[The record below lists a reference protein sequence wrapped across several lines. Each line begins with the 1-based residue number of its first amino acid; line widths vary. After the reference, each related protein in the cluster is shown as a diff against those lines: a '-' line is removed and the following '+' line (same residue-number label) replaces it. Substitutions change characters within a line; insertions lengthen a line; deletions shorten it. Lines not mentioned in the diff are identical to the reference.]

1 MFKPLAGKALRSTQL
16 ATARGN
22 LWEGAVRSSK
32 TISSIIVWIRYI
44 RTGPPGALLMVG
56 KTERTLKRNIIDPM
70 VQMLGKKRC
79 DYRAGAGEVTIL
91 GRVIYVAGANDERAA
106 DKIKGLTLAGAYLDE
121 VTTYP
126 ESFFQM
132 LETRLSVEGAQWF
145 GTTNPEGPNHWLK
158 KQILDR
164 ARLHLRRDG
173 TLVETADPD
182 ALDVHRF
189 SFVLDDNP
197 TLPAAYVDS
206 LKRSHQG
213 LFFKRYI
220 LGEWC
225 LAEGVIYDSFDEA
238 RHVVDLVPDIARWMC
253 VGLDYGTV
261 NPFAALLI
269 GLGADNRMYVA
280 SEYRHDS
287 RVAKRQLTDAQYSVG
302 VRRWLSSYEHR
313 GQKGVHPSWIFVD
326 PSAAS
331 FMTQLWSDGVPG
343 VAKADN
349 EVKDGI
355 RSVSTAFGAN
365 ILSVHRSCTGLLE
378 ELPAYVWDAKAS
390 EKGIDQ
396 PLKVDDHSV
405 DGLRYGLHSSVNE
418 WRHLLPATSLEV
430 AA

>member
-1 MFKPLAGKALRSTQL
+1 MFTPLAGKALRSTQL

-32 TISSIIVWIRYI
+32 TISSIMVWLRYI

-56 KTERTLKRNIIDPM
+56 KTERTLKRNIIDVI
-70 VQMLGKKRC
+70 VQMIGKKRC
-79 DYRAGAGEVTIL
+79 DYRAGAGEVVIF
-91 GRVIYVAGANDERAA
+91 GRTIYVAGANDERAA

-126 ESFFQM
+126 ETFFQM
-132 LETRLSVEGAQWF
+132 LETRLSVEGAQWY

-173 TLVETADPD
+173 TVVETQDPD

-197 TLPAAYVDS
+197 SLPAAYVAS

-238 RHVVDLVPDIARWMC
+238 RHVVDLVPEISRWMC

-269 GLGADNRMYVA
+269 GIGADNRMYVA

-302 VRRWLSSYEHR
+302 VRRWLSTYEHR
-313 GQKGVHPSWIFVD
+313 GQKGVQPSWIFVD

-331 FMTQLWSDGVPG
+331 FMTQLWSDGMPG

-355 RSVSTAFGAN
+355 RSVSTAFGEN
-365 ILSVHRSCTGLLE
+365 VLSVHRSCTGLLE

-390 EKGIDQ
+390 AKGIDQ

-418 WRHLLPATSLEV
+418 WRHLLPTTPLEV

>member
-1 MFKPLAGKALRSTQL
+1 MFTPLAGKALRATQL
-16 ATARGN
+16 AAARGN
-22 LWEGAVRSSK
+22 LWEGAVRSGK
-32 TISSIIVWIRYI
+32 TIGSIMVWLKYI

-56 KTERTLKRNIIDPM
+56 KTERTLKRNIID
-70 VQMLGKKRC
+70 VIEQMIGKKRC
-79 DYRAGAGEVTIL
+79 VYRAGVGEVVIF
-91 GRVIYVAGANDERAA
+91 GRTIYVAGANDEKAV
-106 DKIKGLTLAGAYLDE
+106 DKIKGLTLAGAYMDE

-126 ESFFQM
+126 QTFFQM

-164 ARLHLRRDG
+164 ARLHVRRDG
-173 TLVETADPD
+173 TLVESQDPS

-197 TLPAAYVDS
+197 SLPTAYVAS
-206 LKRSHQG
+206 LRRSHQG
-213 LFFKRYI
+213 LFFRRYI

-225 LAEGVIYDSFDEA
+225 LAEGVIYDAFDEA
-238 RHVVDLVPDIARWMC
+238 RHVVDLLPEITRWMC

-269 GLGADNRMYVA
+269 GLGADSRMYVA

-287 RVAKRQLTDAQYSVG
+287 RTARRQLTDAQYSVG
-302 VRRWLSSYEHR
+302 VRRWLASYEHR
-313 GQKGVHPSWIFVD
+313 GTKGVAPNWIFVD

-331 FMTQLWSDGVPG
+331 FMTQLWSDGMPG

-355 RSVSTAFGAN
+355 RSVSTAFGEN
-365 ILSVHRSCTGLLE
+365 ILSIHRSCTGLLE
-378 ELPAYVWDAKAS
+378 ELPAYVWDEKAS
-390 EKGIDQ
+390 LKGVDQ

-418 WRHLLPATSLEV
+418 WRHLLPVTSLEV